1 MAVSILEILVDLQ
14 KYSPP
19 IIHRDIKPENI
30 LINKNLNVYLIDFG
44 LARIRPM
51 GKQALSSIAAGTPG
65 FMPPEEMFNLPLT
78 EASDLYSLG
87 ATLICLLTGTKSG
100 EISNLIGEDYR
111 FKFKHLIPKKVNQSF
126 VYWLEKLVE
135 SNVKRRYPN
144 ASIALKKL
152 KPIVPTKTNNFI
164 GIDKVKP
171 LALTTLLM
179 IVAGINIKVFQD
191 FSRQQKTAA
200 SFPKANKQESK
211 QSVSNPL
218 SQAVKLEKQGD
229 KLFNSGKYDK
239 ALLA

>member
-1 MAVSILEILVDLQ
+1 M
-14 KYSPP
+14 
-19 IIHRDIKPENI
+19 
-30 LINKNLNVYLIDFG
+30 
-44 LARIRPM
+44 
-51 GKQALSSIAAGTPG
+51 
-65 FMPPEEMFNLPLT
+65 
-78 EASDLYSLG
+78 
-87 ATLICLLTGTKSG
+87 
-100 EISNLIGEDYR
+100 
-111 FKFKHLIPKKVNQSF
+111 
-126 VYWLEKLVE
+126 EKLVE

-152 KPIVPTKTNNFI
+152 KPIVPTKNNNFI